1 MEKTFRE
8 RGVLLADAPTGTGK
22 SAAYLAPAILDA
34 ATSSSGGR
42 VVVSTATLALQAQL
56 LSEDLPPM
64 RAAAAELM
72 GYPEEEGITYTV
84 LKGRSNFLCVRRH
97 QDTLMAG
104 TILDEDLISNLDL
117 WAAET
122 ETGDR
127 EDLTFRV
134 PVGPWVE
141 VASDGEDCSPK
152 LCTFREGCFYYAH
165 RDRAGEADLVVV
177 NHSLLLANAASGGA
191 IFDAEGAHLVID
203 EAHRLEEVMAETFG
217 ARVSYGRLRYV
228 MRQAKKR
235 CESAAAS
242 ADRAEMAAELFF
254 QDLGSG
260 TSVLHESPPRSYDTL
275 VDALISVR
283 SALASDPREEVNALQ
298 GMVGRLRRDLVS
310 FYSKPDEDYAYAVV
324 PGRSRRAGGRS
335 YPELKSWLVETAEVF
350 RESVLPLFESG
361 GVVLT
366 SATLATGSGP
376 ERSFGYVRRR
386 LGLDEGGPG
395 ERGAGERGAGDRVDE
410 FAGEEVFDYEGRCLV
425 YVEEEIAAPT
435 LGSPDIF
442 ARSCARRTEQL
453 ARLSGGRALV
463 LLSTNRA
470 LAAFRESFG
479 PPYPVRYQGDDSPGR
494 LIRWLKETEGAI
506 LVGTRTFWEGV
517 DVPGDACVPPG
528 TRVRTDRGYKPI
540 EEIQVGDRVWTHQRR
555 YRKVTATIRRPYEGE
570 VIGVKP
576 YGAPEQLFTPE
587 HPLLVSR
594 YGRGRSPGKPRK
606 GRPDRKKVSLHWV
619 RAGDL
624 TNEDTLALPIGD
636 YQHAYPDPG
645 LSHPTGHRAASWR
658 SRRVLASSWKETEE
672 FWELVG
678 LFAAEGSTHKI
689 TVKRGRR
696 SGRARTYYGVTLHF
710 GSHEATTLAEHA
722 CDLVAR
728 VLGNERPRPRVYG
741 SGCVV
746 SFKND
751 YFARWLM
758 KNVGTGAAVKQVPLR
773 LRHSPVSA
781 HKQAFLDGYVSGDGS
796 LDKRDGS
803 ISTVSA
809 SSQLTL
815 GVRDLT
821 LSLGNTAQVRSR
833 KGTGYAEGGRYYWE
847 TRWSPSLKYASN
859 IQGRYL
865 VAPPLRIR
873 RTPYRGYVH
882 NLSVDRDE
890 SYTLVGV
897 CAHNCSLVVMDRVPF
912 APPDD
917 PVAAR
922 LREKAGERAF
932 REVFLPK
939 AQVAVRQGAGRLMRR
954 AADRGVV
961 ALLDPRVAGKG
972 WGRAILKSLPPAR
985 RTGSL
990 AEVARF
996 FAEDLREGRS

>member
-1 MEKTFRE
+1 MPRKKKPASSPDSSRLSAIFAVNGPLASRKSGYDYRPQQLGFARAAERTFRE

-34 ATSSSGGR
+34 ASDGGR

-72 GYPEEEGITYTV
+72 GYPEEEGITYAV

-97 QDTLMAG
+97 QDTLRAG
-104 TILDEDLISNLDL
+104 TILDTDIISNLDL

-141 VASDGEDCSPK
+141 VASDGEDCSPR

-191 IFDAEGAHLVID
+191 IFDTEGAHLVID
-203 EAHRLEEVMAETFG
+203 EAHRLEEAMAETFG

-260 TSVLHESPPRSYDTL
+260 TSVLHKSPPRSYETL

-283 SALASDPREEVNALQ
+283 SALASDPHEEVNALQ

-324 PGRSRRAGGRS
+324 PGRSPRAGGRS
-335 YPELKSWLVETAEVF
+335 FPELKSWLVETAEVF
-350 RESVLPLFESG
+350 RENVLPLFESG

-386 LGLDEGGPG
+386 LGLDEGGC
-395 ERGAGERGAGDRVDE
+395 GASDRVDE
-410 FAGEEVFDYEGRCLV
+410 FAGEEVFDYERRCLV

-442 ARSCARRTEQL
+442 ARSCARRTEEL

-470 LAAFRESFG
+470 LAAFRERFR

-517 DVPGDACVPPG
+517 DVPG
-528 TRVRTDRGYKPI
+528 
-540 EEIQVGDRVWTHQRR
+540 ES
-555 YRKVTATIRRPYEGE
+555 
-570 VIGVKP
+570 
-576 YGAPEQLFTPE
+576 
-587 HPLLVSR
+587 VS
-594 YGRGRSPGKPRK
+594 
-606 GRPDRKKVSLHWV
+606 
-619 RAGDL
+619 
-624 TNEDTLALPIGD
+624 
-636 YQHAYPDPG
+636 
-645 LSHPTGHRAASWR
+645 
-658 SRRVLASSWKETEE
+658 
-672 FWELVG
+672 
-678 LFAAEGSTHKI
+678 
-689 TVKRGRR
+689 
-696 SGRARTYYGVTLHF
+696 
-710 GSHEATTLAEHA
+710 
-722 CDLVAR
+722 
-728 VLGNERPRPRVYG
+728 
-741 SGCVV
+741 
-746 SFKND
+746 
-751 YFARWLM
+751 M
-758 KNVGTGAAVKQVPLR
+758 
-773 LRHSPVSA
+773 
-781 HKQAFLDGYVSGDGS
+781 
-796 LDKRDGS
+796 
-803 ISTVSA
+803 
-809 SSQLTL
+809 
-815 GVRDLT
+815 
-821 LSLGNTAQVRSR
+821 
-833 KGTGYAEGGRYYWE
+833 
-847 TRWSPSLKYASN
+847 
-859 IQGRYL
+859 
-865 VAPPLRIR
+865 
-873 RTPYRGYVH
+873 
-882 NLSVDRDE
+882 
-890 SYTLVGV
+890 
-897 CAHNCSLVVMDRVPF
+897 VVMDRVPF

-922 LREKAGERAF
+922 LREKVGERAF

-954 AADRGVV
+954 SADAGVV
-961 ALLDPRVAGKG
+961 ALLDPRAVGKG
-972 WGRAILKSLPPAR
+972 WGKAILRSLPPAR

-996 FAEDLREGRS
+996 FAEDPREGR

>member
-1 MEKTFRE
+1 MPRRRKLASSPDASRLPALFADTGPLASRKSGYDYRPQQLGFARAVEKTFRE

-34 ATSSSGGR
+34 ASSSGGR

-64 RAAAAELM
+64 RAAAADFM
-72 GYPEEEGITYTV
+72 GYPEEEGITYAV

-97 QDTLMAG
+97 QDTLRAG
-104 TILDEDLISNLDL
+104 TILDPDLISNLDL

-152 LCTFREGCFYYAH
+152 LCAFREGCFYYAH

-177 NHSLLLANAASGGA
+177 NHSLLLTNAASGGA
-191 IFDAEGAHLVID
+191 IFDTEGAHLVID
-203 EAHRLEEVMAETFG
+203 EAHRLEEVMSQTFG

-228 MRQAKKR
+228 MRQARKR
-235 CESAAAS
+235 CESAAAG

-254 QDLGSG
+254 QDLESG
-260 TSVLHESPPRSYDTL
+260 ASVLHESPPRSYDTL

-283 SALASDPREEVNALQ
+283 NTLASDPHEEVNALQ

-310 FYSKPDEDYAYAVV
+310 FYSKKDEDYAYAVV

-350 RESVLPLFESG
+350 RESVLPLFEG

-386 LGLDEGGPG
+386 LGLDESGLAESGP
-395 ERGAGERGAGDRVDE
+395 GERGAGDRVVE
-410 FAGEEVFDYEGRCLV
+410 FAGEEVFDYERRCLV
-425 YVEEEIAAPT
+425 YVEEEMAAPT

-442 ARSCARRTEQL
+442 ARSCARRTEEL

-470 LAAFRESFG
+470 LAAFREAFR

-517 DVPGDACVPPG
+517 DVPG
-528 TRVRTDRGYKPI
+528 
-540 EEIQVGDRVWTHQRR
+540 E
-555 YRKVTATIRRPYEGE
+555 
-570 VIGVKP
+570 
-576 YGAPEQLFTPE
+576 
-587 HPLLVSR
+587 
-594 YGRGRSPGKPRK
+594 
-606 GRPDRKKVSLHWV
+606 
-619 RAGDL
+619 
-624 TNEDTLALPIGD
+624 
-636 YQHAYPDPG
+636 
-645 LSHPTGHRAASWR
+645 
-658 SRRVLASSWKETEE
+658 
-672 FWELVG
+672 
-678 LFAAEGSTHKI
+678 
-689 TVKRGRR
+689 
-696 SGRARTYYGVTLHF
+696 
-710 GSHEATTLAEHA
+710 
-722 CDLVAR
+722 
-728 VLGNERPRPRVYG
+728 
-741 SGCVV
+741 
-746 SFKND
+746 
-751 YFARWLM
+751 
-758 KNVGTGAAVKQVPLR
+758 
-773 LRHSPVSA
+773 
-781 HKQAFLDGYVSGDGS
+781 
-796 LDKRDGS
+796 
-803 ISTVSA
+803 
-809 SSQLTL
+809 
-815 GVRDLT
+815 
-821 LSLGNTAQVRSR
+821 
-833 KGTGYAEGGRYYWE
+833 
-847 TRWSPSLKYASN
+847 
-859 IQGRYL
+859 
-865 VAPPLRIR
+865 
-873 RTPYRGYVH
+873 
-882 NLSVDRDE
+882 SV
-890 SYTLVGV
+890 
-897 CAHNCSLVVMDRVPF
+897 SLVVMDRVPF

-922 LREKAGERAF
+922 LREKAGERTF

-954 AADRGVV
+954 ASDRGVV
-961 ALLDPRVAGKG
+961 ALLDPRVASKG
-972 WGRAILKSLPPAR
+972 WGKAILKSLPPAR

-990 AEVARF
+990 AEVSRF
-996 FAEDLREGRS
+996 FGEDLGEVVDPVG

>member
-1 MEKTFRE
+1 
-8 RGVLLADAPTGTGK
+8 
-22 SAAYLAPAILDA
+22 
-34 ATSSSGGR
+34 
-42 VVVSTATLALQAQL
+42 
-56 LSEDLPPM
+56 
-64 RAAAAELM
+64 
-72 GYPEEEGITYTV
+72 
-84 LKGRSNFLCVRRH
+84 
-97 QDTLMAG
+97 
-104 TILDEDLISNLDL
+104 LDL

-254 QDLGSG
+254 QDLGSSA
-260 TSVLHESPPRSYDTL
+260 SVLHKSPPRSYDTL

-283 SALASDPREEVNALQ
+283 SALASDPHEEVNALQ

-350 RESVLPLFESG
+350 RESVLPLFEGG
-361 GVVLT
+361 GVILT

-386 LGLDEGGPG
+386 LGLDEGGLAESGP
-395 ERGAGERGAGDRVDE
+395 GERGAGDRVVE
-410 FAGEEVFDYEGRCLV
+410 FAGEEVFDYERRCLE

-442 ARSCARRTEQL
+442 ARSCARRTEEL
-453 ARLSGGRALV
+453 TRLSGGRALV

-470 LAAFRESFG
+470 LAAFRERFG

-517 DVPGDACVPPG
+517 DVPG
-528 TRVRTDRGYKPI
+528 
-540 EEIQVGDRVWTHQRR
+540 ES
-555 YRKVTATIRRPYEGE
+555 
-570 VIGVKP
+570 
-576 YGAPEQLFTPE
+576 
-587 HPLLVSR
+587 VS
-594 YGRGRSPGKPRK
+594 
-606 GRPDRKKVSLHWV
+606 
-619 RAGDL
+619 
-624 TNEDTLALPIGD
+624 
-636 YQHAYPDPG
+636 
-645 LSHPTGHRAASWR
+645 
-658 SRRVLASSWKETEE
+658 
-672 FWELVG
+672 
-678 LFAAEGSTHKI
+678 
-689 TVKRGRR
+689 
-696 SGRARTYYGVTLHF
+696 
-710 GSHEATTLAEHA
+710 
-722 CDLVAR
+722 
-728 VLGNERPRPRVYG
+728 
-741 SGCVV
+741 
-746 SFKND
+746 
-751 YFARWLM
+751 M
-758 KNVGTGAAVKQVPLR
+758 
-773 LRHSPVSA
+773 
-781 HKQAFLDGYVSGDGS
+781 
-796 LDKRDGS
+796 
-803 ISTVSA
+803 
-809 SSQLTL
+809 
-815 GVRDLT
+815 
-821 LSLGNTAQVRSR
+821 
-833 KGTGYAEGGRYYWE
+833 
-847 TRWSPSLKYASN
+847 
-859 IQGRYL
+859 
-865 VAPPLRIR
+865 
-873 RTPYRGYVH
+873 
-882 NLSVDRDE
+882 
-890 SYTLVGV
+890 
-897 CAHNCSLVVMDRVPF
+897 VVMDRVPF

-954 AADRGVV
+954 SADAGVV

-972 WGRAILKSLPPAR
+972 WGKAILKSLPPAR

-996 FAEDLREGRS
+996 FAEDPRKVVDPAG